1 MLCTIILDKIFE
13 FLNSNFF
20 TTLEGS
26 FLTFFFVYLRD
37 KYKQKKKVK
46 AAIPLL
52 INELEYNLSLL
63 RDSNSVEEIKPTIAL
78 WNSYRSDI
86 FDLYTNIYD
95 LYILWLNSYIDA
107 KKTIYSDADNQCT
120 VKYEYENTIKYIK
133 QLLKLLHNEKER
145 KTWI

>member
-63 RDSNSVEEIKPTIAL
+63 RDSNLVEEIKPTIAL

-95 LYILWLNSYIDA
+95 SYILWLNSYIDA
-107 KKTIYSDADNQCT
+107 KKTIYSDTDNQYT
-120 VKYEYENTIKYIK
+120 VKYEYENTIKYIN